1 MQNRKEL
8 ALSRIYRLFRLASE
22 TKIQLRAD
30 RYISLASKIS
40 TKLKVRIPSIL
51 KRKFCKKCLTYLKAG
66 NSRIRTKNRM
76 LITTCLKCN
85 HISRFKLKK
94 PQRI

>member
-8 ALSRIYRLFRLASE
+8 ALSRIERLFKLASE
-22 TKIQLRAD
+22 AKTQSRAD
-30 RYISLASKIS
+30 RYVSLASKIS
-40 TKLKVRIPSIL
+40 TKLKVRIPSNL
-51 KRKFCKKCLTYLKAG
+51 KRKFCKKCLTFLKAG

-76 LITTCLKCN
+76 LITSCLNCN

-94 PQRI
+94 P

>member
-8 ALSRIYRLFRLASE
+8 ALSRIERLFKLASE
-22 TKIQLRAD
+22 TKTQSRAN

-40 TKLKVRIPSIL
+40 KKLKVRIPSIL
-51 KRKFCKKCLTYLKAG
+51 KRKFCKKCLTYLRQGK
-66 NSRIRTKNRM
+66 NVRIRTKNRM
-76 LITTCLKCN
+76 LVSTCLNCN

-94 PQRI
+94 P

>member
-8 ALSRIYRLFRLASE
+8 ALSRIYKLFKLASE
-22 TKIQLRAD
+22 TKIQSRAD
-30 RYISLASKIS
+30 RYVSLASKIS

-51 KRKFCKKCLTYLKAG
+51 KRKFCKKCLTFLKPG
-66 NSRIRTKNRM
+66 TNSRIRTKNRM

-94 PQRI
+94 P